1 MNAQTISNLKKHD
14 FGFLAELGEGGF
26 GVVVKV
32 RHEISGQEYAVKKLT
47 RRAKADPE
55 NILRE
60 IRAIASLKNPNV
72 IGYNYSFIEDDEL
85 YLVMEYCPMGSLRDL
100 LRKEG
105 KLEIGLC
112 SDLFLRLT
120 NTFAFL
126 HDNGFIHHDIK
137 PDNILFTEK
146 KVKVSDFGTVNT
158 VIGTI
163 RYSAPEML
171 MPKAPMDD
179 PRVDIF
185 ALGITFMECATGV
198 NPLRSCETWEEHI
211 LAVKN
216 AAFPIST
223 LPYWMQQVL
232 LKACHYDPSARFQTM
247 HEFHEALLRRHIP
260 QVIDENVIQAHQLAA
275 KLKMHVVAKRWQAA
289 KKLIDGFESEKAVAF
304 LIQKGRYYLGTHQLA
319 LAKATF
325 EEVLKID
332 RSAPI
337 EKNMAEVFLQFNEP
351 SKAAAMVHGY
361 INKTFNDVEAHNQL
375 LFSYF
380 QSDQWELGLAQAAH
394 LRKLFPHESVFVN
407 NYILFELLLG
417 REPEGIDA
425 FKAKSPI
432 VSYNYH
438 DVVYEDGPAIY
449 KPNDPKSLKSKLLF
463 TEFKFR
469 SFQRS
474 RNVVTVEI
482 NGQEHH
488 CDQPIIS
495 IGREGFP
502 NTITISDSFVSRR
515 HLVIVNLKNDVWLYD
530 MSTLGTYVDGKRVAT
545 KSFLLG
551 RCAIKA
557 GGHTFYVKS
566 DRGLLL

>member
-1 MNAQTISNLKKHD
+1 MNAKTIANLKKH
-14 FGFLAELGEGGF
+14 GFEFLSELGEGGF

-47 RRAKADPE
+47 RRAKANPE

-100 LRKEG
+100 LRKEE
-105 KLEIGLC
+105 KLEIGMC
-112 SDLFLRLT
+112 ANLFLRLT

-158 VIGTI
+158 TI
-163 RYSAPEML
+163 RYRYYSAPEMM
-171 MPKAPMDD
+171 MPNAPKDD

-198 NPLRSCETWEEHI
+198 NPLKNCETWEEHI
-211 LAVKN
+211 LTVKN
-216 AAFPIST
+216 ADFPIFA

-232 LKACHYDPSARFQTM
+232 LRACHFDPAARFQTM
-247 HEFHEALLRRHIP
+247 QEFHEALVRRHIP
-260 QVIDENVIQAHQLAA
+260 QVIDEKVIQAHQLAA
-275 KLKMHVVAKRWQAA
+275 KLKMRVVAKRWQAA
-289 KKLIDGFESEKAVAF
+289 KKLIDGFESERAEAF

-380 QSDQWELGLAQAAH
+380 QSDQWELGLEQALL
-394 LRKLFPHESVFVN
+394 LRKLFPQETVFADNCV
-407 NYILFELLLG
+407 LFGLLLG
-417 REPEGIDA
+417 RDPRRGAA
-425 FKAKSPI
+425 FKAASPI
-432 VSYNYH
+432 AHYNCH
-438 DVVYEDGPAIY
+438 DVVYGDGPALY
-449 KPNDPKSLKSKLLF
+449 NPNDPKSLKSKLLF

-469 SFQRS
+469 FFQRS

-482 NGQEHH
+482 NGKEHH
-488 CDQPIIS
+488 CNQPIIS

-502 NTITISDSFVSRR
+502 NTITIDDSWVSRR

-530 MSTLGTYVDGKRVAT
+530 MSTSGTYVDGERVVN

-551 RCAIKA
+551 RCEIKT
-557 GGHTFYVKS
+557 GGQTFFVKS